1 MAIATYT
8 RKMSRSTTMPAG
20 IISQERISL
29 DRGLGMMY
37 NETIRYNYKAVVCNR
52 VPIFI

>member
-8 RKMSRSTTMPAG
+8 RKILRSMMTPVD
-20 IISQERISL
+20 IINEGRISL